1 MDRQNSTNFNIGVV
15 TVLFGLMAL
24 VFKLA
29 PIWADLLIVVA
40 GGVLVIATGMPIWKA
55 IYRRVKPRPKH

>member
-1 MDRQNSTNFNIGVV
+1 MDGRSWTGFNIGVV

-24 VFKLA
+24 VLKWA
-29 PIWADLLIVVA
+29 PVWADLLAVIA
-40 GGVLVIATGMPIWKA
+40 GGVLVIYTGMPIWEA